1 MPADTYNAIF
11 AYNHADWYV
20 AEVLAN
26 AACYG
31 GHRQRLD
38 RGGFALTP
46 QLQVLS
52 CNAGP
57 GLARA
62 DPAPST

>member
-1 MPADTYNAIF
+1 MPTDTYSAIY

-31 GHRQRLD
+31 QPV
-38 RGGFALTP
+38 GG
-46 QLQVLS
+46 
-52 CNAGP
+52 AG
-57 GLARA
+57 GAF
-62 DPAPST
+62 D